1 MFAEKLKKLIF
12 NQLKQKNEFGGNKLF
27 LRAVLSPLHFTGFS
41 FRAPSGAHHLDTTV
55 QGTIHCFQA
64 SHSNPNPVFGIL
76 ESRLMFCL
84 PLLQP
89 LNRFKLLILSF
100 IYLKSSR
107 MTDDSRHLSP
117 KTCTPAVMESDCSDF
132 LTDSLFA
139 SQHGPP
145 SVVAGERSSL

>member
-76 ESRLMFCL
+76 ESRL
-84 PLLQP
+84 QP

-107 MTDDSRHLSP
+107 MTDDSRHLSL

-139 SQHGPP
+139 SQRGPP